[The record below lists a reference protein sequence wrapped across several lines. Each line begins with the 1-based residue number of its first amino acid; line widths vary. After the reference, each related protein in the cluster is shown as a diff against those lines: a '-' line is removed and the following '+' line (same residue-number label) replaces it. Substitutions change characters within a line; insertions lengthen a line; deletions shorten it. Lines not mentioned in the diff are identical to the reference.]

1 MPSVVNKLRSINVDL
16 MDNLDSVDFFLDIV
30 DNLYLVDLQLIH

>member
-16 MDNLDSVDFFLDIV
+16 MDNLDIVDFFLDIV
-30 DNLYLVDLQLIH
+30 DNLDLVDLQLIH